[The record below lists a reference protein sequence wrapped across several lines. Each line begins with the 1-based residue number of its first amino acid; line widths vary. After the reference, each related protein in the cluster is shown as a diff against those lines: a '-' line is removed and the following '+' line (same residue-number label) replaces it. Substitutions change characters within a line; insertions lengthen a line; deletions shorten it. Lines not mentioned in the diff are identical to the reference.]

1 MTSKFFPSGMLD
13 AQLVEERM
21 VDRRPRSF
29 KHLTTQVARGE
40 RVNAVEGI
48 LNVCQVVSEE
58 SDG

>member
-1 MTSKFFPSGMLD
+1 MLD